1 MRDQYE
7 VLLQNIEGEG
17 LLYNYGNYYSDA
29 SKLPILLKEDTLKI
43 GYKDENRAGIAGFS
57 DLVDFSIAKGG
68 RILVFSHE
76 LSLAYDSLM
85 SDSSKTYVEKGAY
98 ISAIG
103 KSGDTFKITNY
114 ERFKDITGH
123 WAKDS
128 INQLASANILMET
141 ENDLYQPD
149 KNMMGLDFLIFLQR
163 ATGITL
169 DDLTASGEKTVSFK
183 SEQPITR
190 MQAISILAD
199 VMALADFEVNLTT
212 EEEVSLTKDFSDLK
226 GIDDGLKSNV
236 ALLIKLGILQGRD
249 NKLMEP
255 GDIMSRGEAAA
266 MVLRMLKIMQ

>member
-1 MRDQYE
+1 
-7 VLLQNIEGEG
+7 
-17 LLYNYGNYYSDA
+17 
-29 SKLPILLKEDTLKI
+29 
-43 GYKDENRAGIAGFS
+43 
-57 DLVDFSIAKGG
+57 
-68 RILVFSHE
+68 
-76 LSLAYDSLM
+76 M

-98 ISAIG
+98 ILAIG

-169 DDLTASGEKTVSFK
+169 DDLTASGEETVSFK

-199 VMALADFEVNLTT
+199 VMALADFEANLTT

-226 GIDDGLKSNV
+226 GIDDELKSNV

-249 NKLMEP
+249 NKLMAP